1 MKIFRLMHL
10 STSAIINGLIL
21 SSLVC
26 AFPSL
31 ANEVPIK
38 PVEDVKVLE
47 IPKGNLQD
55 LGGLQERNTQQ
66 WQWGVGK
73 DYEANLN
80 QIEYQVNPNT
90 IKLTPS
96 VDYQKDE
103 QDWQNLHRG
112 DPKETGADFPL
123 VEF

>member
-1 MKIFRLMHL
+1 MHL

-21 SSLVC
+21 SSLFS
-26 AFPSL
+26 AFPTL

-55 LGGLQERNTQQ
+55 LGELQERNTQQ
-66 WQWGVGK
+66 WQWEVGK

-103 QDWQNLHRG
+103 QEWQNLHRG

-123 VEF
+123 AEF